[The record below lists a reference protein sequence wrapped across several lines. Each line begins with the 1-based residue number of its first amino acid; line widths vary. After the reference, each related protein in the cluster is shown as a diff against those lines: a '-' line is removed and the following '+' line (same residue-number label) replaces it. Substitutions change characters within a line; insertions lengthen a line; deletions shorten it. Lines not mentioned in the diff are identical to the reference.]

1 MMFNSFTHM
10 IIPCTVLVVD
20 DGSPKAP
27 SRVDAG
33 SSDGDGC
40 QVHQEHCKPDGKW
53 SQDLH
58 FNSYREGGLVF
69 SGQKLYHLQLHARIS
84 LCNIKSNSRNH

>member
-1 MMFNSFTHM
+1 M
-10 IIPCTVLVVD
+10 IIPCMVLVVD

-33 SSDGDGC
+33 SGDGDGC

-58 FNSYREGGLVF
+58 FNSLV
-69 SGQKLYHLQLHARIS
+69 
-84 LCNIKSNSRNH
+84 

>member
-1 MMFNSFTHM
+1 MM
-10 IIPCTVLVVD
+10 IPCMVLVVD

-27 SRVDAG
+27 SRVDTS

-40 QVHQEHCKPDGKW
+40 QVHQEHGKPNGKW

-58 FNSYREGGLVF
+58 FNSNIGRRLM
-69 SGQKLYHLQLHARIS
+69 
-84 LCNIKSNSRNH
+84 IKSKWRTTDIVANTNVLCYMNIGDY